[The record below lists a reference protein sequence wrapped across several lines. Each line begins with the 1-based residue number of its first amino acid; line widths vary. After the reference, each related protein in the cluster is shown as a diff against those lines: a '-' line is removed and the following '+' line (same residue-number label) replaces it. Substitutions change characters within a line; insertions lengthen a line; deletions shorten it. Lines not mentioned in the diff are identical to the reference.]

1 MKREYEKV
9 LAGAQADLM
18 LTEEE
23 LITVVPV
30 PEWLGQYGVICE
42 PINGKLRIA
51 WPKAA
56 TAVTSIT
63 GPTMKFDLRELRFRG
78 ANGWEGDAIDIM
90 ALILGFDR
98 KSAFLA
104 LASDASVQPKIHD
117 NTQAAGTRPKKKR
130 LSQANDALS
139 KEGTGFTLA
148 DLDLIL
154 PDIRWRWEPWLAR
167 GVVALLV
174 GEPGVGKSSL
184 ALAIAGAVVQGTV
197 WPDRTLS
204 DDDPGLAVWVETES
218 CQALTRERA
227 TKWGIPKERLL
238 IPAVSDDPL
247 DKVWLDREEGWQALE
262 RETMRDGVELVILD
276 SLRGA
281 YRGDENTSDTIELL
295 GKLAA
300 LAQRCQIALLVVHH
314 LRKRGMLDGGKID
327 LDRVRGSSAIVQ
339 IPRCVWA
346 IDRPDPYMPDQ
357 VRLQQLKN
365 NLSRFPEPCGFEITE
380 DGVQFTDAP
389 SEPAVETQREKAG
402 DLLLTLL
409 RDGPVLATEIYQEAD
424 GAAISKATLKRAK
437 KGMGVVATRK
447 ENRWWWALPAR
458 E

>member
-1 MKREYEKV
+1 MGDLVNGVEKMLAAALEAGQLRDQELCERVDMEKALAEFPEVAVKRVGRLRKV
-9 LAGAQADLM
+9 TTPFGVWVYDPADGLYRNS
-18 LTEEE
+18 EGKE
-23 LITVVPV
+23 LDK
-30 PEWLGQYGVICE
+30 LGFYGRLYGVDRE
-42 PINGKLRIA
+42 V
-51 WPKAA
+51 AA
-56 TAVTSIT
+56 
-63 GPTMKFDLRELRFRG
+63 
-78 ANGWEGDAIDIM
+78 
-90 ALILGFDR
+90 
-98 KSAFLA
+98 LA
-104 LASDASVQPKIHD
+104 LGSRPELWREAGDHGPRGSDVV
-117 NTQAAGTRPKKKR
+117 AG
-130 LSQANDALS
+130 
-139 KEGTGFTLA
+139 EEMGFTLA

-154 PDIRWRWEPWLAR
+154 PDIKWRWHPWLAR
-167 GVVALLV
+167 GMVTLLV

-197 WPDRTLS
+197 WPDRTVS
-204 DDDPGLAVWVETES
+204 DEDAGLAVWVETES

-247 DKVWLDREEGWQALE
+247 DKIWLDREGGWAALE

-295 GKLAA
+295 GKLAN
-300 LAQRCQIALLVVHH
+300 LAQRGQVALLVVHH
-314 LRKRGMLDGGKID
+314 LRKRGMLDGGKLN

-365 NLSRFPEPCGFEITE
+365 NLSRFPDPCGFEITE
-380 DGVQFTDAP
+380 DGIQFTDAP
-389 SEPAVETQREKAG
+389 SEPEVETQRDKAG

-409 RDGPVLATEIYQEAD
+409 RDGPMLATEIYQEAE
-424 GAAISKATLKRAK
+424 GAALGKNTLRRAK
-437 KGMGVVATRK
+437 KGLGIVAVRK
-447 ENRWWWALPAR
+447 QGCWWWSLPVT